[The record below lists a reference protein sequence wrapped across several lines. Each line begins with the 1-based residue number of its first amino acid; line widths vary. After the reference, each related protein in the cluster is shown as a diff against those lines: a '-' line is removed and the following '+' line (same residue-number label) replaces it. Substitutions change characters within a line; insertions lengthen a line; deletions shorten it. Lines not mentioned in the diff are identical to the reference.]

1 MAELLEQH
9 FLYTGKVKIV
19 QTHQLRLLVLSG
31 AEVRVREAR
40 VRKRVREVPSMQA
53 AKKRVK
59 LVRQMVKRVG
69 SPEAVVG
76 KIVLQFWQEVG
87 ASMLACLSPR
97 NFTSSRKLKKP
108 RRLFVPPTIF
118 QEVERPMLNAMATGR
133 GLR

>member
-1 MAELLEQH
+1 
-9 FLYTGKVKIV
+9 
-19 QTHQLRLLVLSG
+19 
-31 AEVRVREAR
+31 
-40 VRKRVREVPSMQA
+40 MQA